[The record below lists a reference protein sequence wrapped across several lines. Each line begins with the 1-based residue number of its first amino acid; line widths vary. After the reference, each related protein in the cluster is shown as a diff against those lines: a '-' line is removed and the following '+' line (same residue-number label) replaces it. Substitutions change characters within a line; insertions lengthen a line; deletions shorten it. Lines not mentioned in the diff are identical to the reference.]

1 MTDRDPDFRIR
12 PGKPRQTRAPRA
24 KSFVNQVLRAAQ
36 KAGHTPAPGA
46 TPSGKRASGSGGR
59 STGIGRSS
67 FGRGN
72 GKFAR
77 SRLFTPTRRVVAK
90 ARIVRHKGRSFRSA
104 PMASHLAYLRR
115 EGVSHDGEKGIMFGA
130 ETDHADDLAFA
141 KRCEGDRHHFRFII
155 SPEDAADMED
165 LKGFTRDLVRQM
177 EADLGT
183 RLDWVA
189 VDHWNTDNPHVH
201 LLVRGVDQTG
211 ADLVIARDYIS
222 HGLRSRAE
230 DLVGI
235 ELGPKQEH
243 EIHSTLAREVT
254 AERWTRIDREIRFHA
269 DDAGL
274 IDLRTEVK
282 GPSDPELRRLMIGRL
297 QHLRKLEL
305 ATELAPGEWVMADG
319 AEQVL
324 RDLGQRGDI
333 IKTMHR
339 AFASRGE
346 DRGFAD
352 FVIGGENAARPIIGR
367 LVDKGLHDELSGEAY
382 AVIDGTDGHAHHIRL
397 PGIEALQNAPPP
409 GGIVELRRFGG
420 PDETRPTLVLANR
433 SDLDLQA
440 QITAPGATWLDHR
453 LVERE
458 PMSLASAGFGKEVRE
473 AMDAR
478 AEHLAEE
485 GLARREGQRIILQRN
500 LLNTLRRR
508 ELDAVGAELTA
519 ETGLPQ
525 MKAQAGEYVS
535 GTLRRQ
541 LALTSGRFAMIEG
554 IGPDGGRGFQLVPW
568 SREIN
573 HKLGQ
578 HITGVATPGGG
589 IDWSLGRKRDLGL

>member
-1 MTDRDPDFRIR
+1 MSDRDPDFHIR
-12 PGKPRQTRAPRA
+12 PGKPRQSRAPRA

-36 KAGHTPAPGA
+36 KAGHTAAPGA
-46 TPSGKRASGSGGR
+46 KPAGQRASGSGDR
-59 STGIGRSS
+59 SSGIGRST

-90 ARIVRHKGRSFRSA
+90 ARVVRHKGRSFRSA
-104 PMASHLAYLRR
+104 PMAAHLAYLRR
-115 EGVSHDGEKGIMFGA
+115 EGVSRDGEKGIMFGA
-130 ETDHADDLAFA
+130 DTDHADDIGFA
-141 KRCEGDRHHFRFII
+141 RRCEDDRHHFRFII
-155 SPEDAADMED
+155 SPEDAAEMED

-183 RLDWVA
+183 KLDWVA
-189 VDHWNTDNPHVH
+189 VDHWNTDNPHAH
-201 LLVRGVDQTG
+201 LLVRGIDQTG

-243 EIHSTLAREVT
+243 EIRSSLAREVT
-254 AERWTRIDREIRFHA
+254 AERWTRLDREIRFHA
-269 DDAGL
+269 DDSGL
-274 IDLRTEVK
+274 ADLRPEVK

-305 ATELAPGEWVMADG
+305 ATELAPGEWVMSEG

-352 FVIGGENAARPIIGR
+352 FVIGGENGARPIIGR
-367 LVDKGLHDELSGEAY
+367 LVDKGLHDELTGEAY
-382 AVIDGTDGHAHHIRL
+382 VVIDGTDGRAHHVRL
-397 PGIEALQNAPPP
+397 RGIEAFRDAPPS

-420 PDETRPTLVLANR
+420 PDDARPTLVLANR

-458 PMSLASAGFGKEVRE
+458 PMPLASAGFGKEVRE

-478 AEHLAEE
+478 AEHLAKES
-485 GLARREGQRIILQRN
+485 LARREGQRIILQRN

-508 ELDAVGAELTA
+508 ELDAVSAELAT

-541 LALTSGRFAMIEG
+541 LTLTSGRFAMIEG
-554 IGPDGGRGFQLVPW
+554 IGPDGGRCFQLVPW
-568 SREIN
+568 SREIE

-578 HITGVATPGGG
+578 HITGVAQPGGG